1 VSKTTHYFKLEYPIA
16 LRGRVRITPDKD
28 GIWIT
33 TDADQAKLLSKCIG
47 VTRIE
52 EATATALQARRKMGT
67 RSQPDDI
74 PAKPKAPRAPTPPK
88 GTAPRSAQEKAA
100 QEKAA
105 HLAAKAAEEKAAADI
120 AARKAELA
128 AATKAATPETTL
140 TGAEVGDV
148 LDEGEAE
155 LFGDGAPEDA
165 AGELIDG
172 ELIDGD
178 DDDDDDEKITA
189 ETIDAMTKAELR
201 ELLDDWGVAQLPT
214 SADRA
219 ALRTAAKA
227 ALTAPTA

>member
-1 VSKTTHYFKLEYPIA
+1 VSKSKTTHYFKLEYPIA

-33 TDADQAKLLSKCIG
+33 TDADQAKLLDKCIG

-52 EATATALQARRKMGT
+52 EGAVAALQARRKLGT

-74 PAKPKAPRAPTPPK
+74 AAAKPQARRAPTPPK

-100 QEKAA
+100 QEKAT
-105 HLAAKAAEEKAAADI
+105 HLAAKAAEEKAAENI

-148 LDEGEAE
+148 LDDGEAE
-155 LFGDGAPEDA
+155 LFGAGAPEDA
-165 AGELIDG
+165 AGELID
-172 ELIDGD
+172 
-178 DDDDDDEKITA
+178 DDDDDEKVTA

-201 ELLDDWGVAQLPT
+201 ELLEDWGVAQPPS
-214 SADRA
+214 SADRG